1 MASGDTI
8 ARPRPVSLLNRK
20 VYLGL
25 YDSRSWPEPDSRD
38 EQRVRDYMVQKYEN
52 KRWYVAPTDA
62 MREEAKRANEAALNS
77 KPQVKPLRSLLGE
90 NAPKLVG
97 PSQIQSA
104 SHVPTQVSVPLPGG
118 FKSSPVTASQVPTP
132 ATAASTKQPSAFD
145 LLSDLGGDPF
155 ASSAPASSNNGD

>member
-1 MASGDTI
+1 M
-8 ARPRPVSLLNRK
+8 NRK

-90 NAPKLVG
+90 NAPKLTVG
-97 PSQIQSA
+97 PSQVG
-104 SHVPTQVSVPLPGG
+104 HVG
-118 FKSSPVTASQVPTP
+118 
-132 ATAASTKQPSAFD
+132 
-145 LLSDLGGDPF
+145 LLY
-155 ASSAPASSNNGD
+155 